1 MDFAVASVP
10 GTGDGMKRVRDDQG
24 FTLIELLVAMAITT
38 VIFGSTLSVLDVFQ
52 SNNRFDQLRNENQDT
67 ARTTLDRLSRQL
79 RNIVARTTSEGAVP
93 GALETAEPYE
103 IAFETVDA
111 SKATSGENKVN
122 AMRVRY
128 CLNDS
133 NPENEIL
140 WEQVRRWT
148 SEFSPALPTSTSC
161 PDRTNEGT
169 SNPDWNTSTQVVQHV
184 TNRNGGL
191 GNPTKQTEEGRW
203 LFTYSA
209 KETPQILSVN
219 TNIFVN
225 INPKQTRP
233 GESQLT
239 SGISLRNA
247 NRVPVAEF
255 TATEEGNRQVRLNA
269 SASYDPD
276 GLSLTYR
283 WWDNGEELT
292 TTTQQYL
299 TKVECQTKKEA
310 GFCVNSTQKFKLIV
324 TNPGGL
330 SSHTEKELKIK

>member
-1 MDFAVASVP
+1 MRRL
-10 GTGDGMKRVRDDQG
+10 GEERG
-24 FTLIELLVAMAITT
+24 FTLLELLVSMAIAS
-38 VIFGSTLSVLDVFQ
+38 VVFGSTLSVLDVFQ

-79 RNIVARTTSEGAVP
+79 RNVVARTTSSGVVP
-93 GALETAEPYE
+93 GALEQAEEYAVTFQT
-103 IAFETVDA
+103 IDTT
-111 SKATSGENKVN
+111 KTTSGSNKAN

-140 WEQVRRWT
+140 WEEVRRWET
-148 SEFSPALPTSTSC
+148 AEAPEVPSSTSC
-161 PDRTNEGT
+161 PDQT
-169 SNPDWNTSTQVVQHV
+169 SGDWNTLTQVVQHV
-184 TNRNGGL
+184 TNRNGDQ
-191 GNPTKQTEEGRW
+191 KRV

-219 TNIFVN
+219 TDLFVN

-233 GESQLT
+233 GDSELT
-239 SGISLRNA
+239 SGVSLRNA
-247 NRVPVAEF
+247 NRRPIAEF
-255 TATEEGNRQVRLNA
+255 TATEESSGQVHLNA

-283 WWDNGEELT
+283 WWDNEAELLT
-292 TTTQQYL
+292 SSQQYVTPKL
-299 TKVECQTKKEA
+299 ALGSKNV
-310 GFCVNSTQKFKLIV
+310 FKLEV

-330 SSHTEKELKIK
+330 SSTAEKTVTIK

>member
-1 MDFAVASVP
+1 M
-10 GTGDGMKRVRDDQG
+10 MKGVRDERG
-24 FTLIELLVAMAITT
+24 FTLVELLVAMAITT
-38 VIFGSTLSVLDVFQ
+38 VVFGSTLSVLDVFG

-79 RNIVARTTSEGAVP
+79 RNIVARTTSTGAVP
-93 GALETAEPYE
+93 GALELAEPYE
-103 IAFETVDA
+103 VAFETVDTT
-111 SKATSGENKVN
+111 KATSGENKVN

-133 NPENEIL
+133 EPENEIL

-148 SEFSPALPTSTSC
+148 EKEAPTLPTSTSC

-169 SNPDWNTSTQVVQHV
+169 SKPDWNSSTQVVQHV
-184 TNRNGGL
+184 TNRIGGQ
-191 GNPTKQTEEGRW
+191 GNPLNKAEESRW

-209 KETPQILSVN
+209 KETPEILSVN
-219 TNIFVN
+219 ANLFVN

-239 SGISLRNA
+239 SGVSLRNA

-255 TATEEGNRQVRLNA
+255 TVTEEGNRQVRLNA

-276 GLSLTYR
+276 GLSLTYK
-283 WWDNGEELT
+283 WWDNGEELI

-299 TKVECQTKKEA
+299 TKAECATKKEA
-310 GFCVNSTQKFKLIV
+310 GFCVNSTQKFKLEV

-330 SSHTEKELKIK
+330 SAHTEKELKIK

>member
-1 MDFAVASVP
+1 M
-10 GTGDGMKRVRDDQG
+10 MRVCDERG
-24 FTLIELLVAMAITT
+24 FTLIELLVTMAITT

-79 RNIVARTTSEGAVP
+79 RNIIARTTSEGTVP
-93 GALETAEPYE
+93 GALEVAEPYE
-103 IAFETVDA
+103 IAFETVDTT
-111 SKATSGENKVN
+111 KATSGENKVN

-128 CLNDS
+128 CLDDS
-133 NPENEIL
+133 NPENEIV

-148 SEFSPALPTSTSC
+148 EKEVPALPTSKSC
-161 PDRTNEGT
+161 PDRTKEGT
-169 SNPDWNTSTQVVQHV
+169 SEADWNTSTQVVQHV
-184 TNRNGGL
+184 TNRNGGQ
-191 GNPTKQTEEGRW
+191 GNPEVKADENRW

-233 GESQLT
+233 GDSQLT
-239 SGISLRNA
+239 SGVSLRNA

-276 GLSLTYR
+276 GLTLTYR
-283 WWDNGEELT
+283 WWDNGEEFT
-292 TTTQQYL
+292 TTSQQFE
-299 TKVECQTKKEA
+299 TKVTCKTTKEA
-310 GFCVNSTQKFKLIV
+310 GFCLKSTQKFKLEV
-324 TNPGGL
+324 TNPGKL
-330 SSHTEKELKIK
+330 SAHTEKELTIK

>member
-1 MDFAVASVP
+1 M
-10 GTGDGMKRVRDDQG
+10 GVRDERG

-38 VIFGSTLSVLDVFQ
+38 VVFGSTLSVLDVFQ

-79 RNIVARTTSEGAVP
+79 RNIVARTTSEGTVP
-93 GALETAEPYE
+93 GALEQAEPYE
-103 IAFETVDA
+103 ITFETIDTT
-111 SKATSGENKVN
+111 KAATEGNKAD

-128 CLNDS
+128 CLDNSND
-133 NPENEIL
+133 ENEIL

-148 SEFSPALPTSTSC
+148 EEEPPLPTSKSC
-161 PDRTNEGT
+161 PDRTSEGT
-169 SNPDWNTSTQVVQHV
+169 SKPDWNTSTQVVQHV
-184 TNRNGGL
+184 TNRNGGQ
-191 GNPTKQTEEGRW
+191 GNPAIKAEQGRW

-219 TNIFVN
+219 TNIFVD
-225 INPKQTRP
+225 INPSQKRP

-239 SGISLRNA
+239 SGVSLRNA

-255 TATEEGNRQVRLNA
+255 TATPEGNRQVRLNA

-283 WWDNGEELT
+283 WWDNGQELLT
-292 TTTQQYL
+292 TSQQYE
-299 TKVECQTKKEA
+299 TKATCEATKAE
-310 GFCVNSTQKFKLIV
+310 GFCAGTTQKFKLKV

-330 SSHTEKELKIK
+330 SAQTEKELTIAK

>member
-1 MDFAVASVP
+1 M
-10 GTGDGMKRVRDDQG
+10 RRLRDEQG
-24 FTLIELLVAMAITT
+24 FTLIELLVAMAITS

-93 GALETAEPYE
+93 GALEVAEPYE
-103 IAFETVDA
+103 ITFETIDTT
-111 SKATSGENKVN
+111 KATSGENKVN

-133 NPENEIL
+133 EPENEIL

-148 SEFSPALPTSTSC
+148 TKEAPALPTSKSC
-161 PDRTNEGT
+161 PDRIKEGT
-169 SNPDWNTSTQVVQHV
+169 SEADWNTSTQVVQHV
-184 TNRNGGL
+184 TNRNGG
-191 GNPTKQTEEGRW
+191 QTRP

-209 KETPQILSVN
+209 KETPEILSVN
-219 TNIFVN
+219 ADLFIN
-225 INPKQTRP
+225 INPSQKRP
-233 GESQLT
+233 GDSELT
-239 SGISLRNA
+239 SGVSLRNA

-276 GLSLTYR
+276 GLTLTYK
-283 WWDNGEELT
+283 WLDNGEELT
-292 TTTQQYL
+292 ATTQQYL
-299 TKVECQTKKEA
+299 TKAECETKKEA
-310 GFCVNSTQKFKLIV
+310 GFCVNSTQKFKLEV